1 MINSRANTY
10 DNRGSPFVPRSNFPL
25 SSFLIS
31 RWTDSYSRT
40 NTLGKYP
47 RGGWWGSYACPW
59 ANNGVNFLAHVSHHV
74 SFSNR
79 EWLYFFEWWFF
90 FSFCEAH
97 SISSSIYIYPRHIY
111 IFHLILCSIWK
122 SRVFVYFFLRSLI
135 LFLLDPRRIELYFI
149 SYKRYI
155 HGYNC

>member
-90 FSFCEAH
+90 FFFLWSTFD
-97 SISSSIYIYPRHIY
+97 ILIYIYLSLSY
-111 IFHLILCSIWK
+111 I
-122 SRVFVYFFLRSLI
+122 
-135 LFLLDPRRIELYFI
+135 YFI
-149 SYKRYI
+149 WSSAAFGNHVYSCI
-155 HGYNC
+155 SFFVL

>member
-90 FSFCEAH
+90 FLFVKH
-97 SISSSIYIYPRHIY
+97 IWYPHLYIFILVIYIYI
-111 IFHLILCSIWK
+111 
-122 SRVFVYFFLRSLI
+122 
-135 LFLLDPRRIELYFI
+135 YFI
-149 SYKRYI
+149 WSSAAFGNHVYSCI
-155 HGYNC
+155 SFFVL

>member
-97 SISSSIYIYPRHIY
+97 LIFSSIYIYPRHIY
-111 IFHLILCSIWK
+111 ISSDPLQHLEITCI
-122 SRVFVYFFLRSLI
+122 RVFLSSFFSSI
-135 LFLLDPRRIELYFI
+135 SSWSSKNRIIF
-149 SYKRYI
+149 
-155 HGYNC
+155 HFV